1 MGCPCRSRRYL
12 PPSNCP
18 GTPPSSGVMIP
29 AAVARLLRVRAGT
42 QRADA
47 VYGCRQLLG
56 TRQAHLA
63 GMSAEATEG
72 VEPVF
77 RDRGECFR
85 EQIPHPTD
93 LAGGHPLPDDTG
105 HHLRLSGLGELLQ
118 VREVHPLAAELDGM
132 RAFASRCLVL
142 AALEVYRGWVCDT
155 LSGRANFPG
164 RERGAGREHLRYLAG
179 PGCRVGGSV
188 VFE

>member
-18 GTPPSSGVMIP
+18 GTPPCSGIMIP

-118 VREVHPLAAELDGM
+118 VREVHPLAAELDGLN
-132 RAFASRCLVL
+132 APAAGFLVFA
-142 AALEVYRGWVCDT
+142 APQVYRGRVDCA
-155 LSGRANFPG
+155 LPRRMGFSEG
-164 RERGAGREHLRYLAG
+164 ERGAGRELGGYLAG